1 MKGTLSR
8 RTFGLA
14 LVVAAVLAFSLPAAA
29 QRISLIRD
37 AETEN
42 TIREYATPIFQA
54 AGLSADDVSIYLVR
68 DSQINAFVAGGQK
81 VFMNTGLLLRSES
94 ASQIIGVIAHE
105 TGHIT
110 GGHLS
115 RIQDEL
121 KGATA
126 IQILSMVLGAAAAVA
141 GKGDAGMAIIGTGAT
156 VAQSNILSFSR
167 AQESAADQ
175 AGLTFLERAGYSAKG
190 MLEFFEILS
199 GQELLSQSRQ
209 SPYVRTHPLTR
220 ERVDTV
226 RNSLKTAR
234 YGNAAVPAEFERM
247 HKRIKAKL
255 FAFIEQPA
263 RTFQTYKESDTS
275 ESGRYAR
282 AVASYR
288 VPDMAKALPLI
299 DGLIADYPNDP
310 YYREMKG
317 QMLFE
322 NGRVQ
327 DAATAYADAVR
338 LLPTSSLIR
347 VGYAQAQLELDRP
360 EQTREAYSHL
370 QAAVHTDR
378 DYGLAWRLLAIVHGR
393 EGRVGEAALALAE
406 QAMVEGRR
414 MDATQQATRAM
425 RLLPEGSP
433 SWLRAQDLKIEAD
446 GKKPRR

>member
-1 MKGTLSR
+1 MKDTFR
-8 RTFGLA
+8 RRSAGFA
-14 LVVAAVLAFSLPAAA
+14 LVVAALFAFPLTVEA

-54 AGLSADDVSIYLVR
+54 AGLATDDIHIYIVR
-68 DSQINAFVAGGQK
+68 DSQINAFVAGGQN
-81 VFMNTGLLLRSES
+81 VFMHTGLILRSES
-94 ASQIIGVIAHE
+94 ASQVIGVIAHE

-115 RIQDEL
+115 RMQDEL
-121 KGATA
+121 KGASA
-126 IQILSMVLGAAAAVA
+126 IQMLSMLAGAAAVVA
-141 GKGDAGMAIIGTGAT
+141 GRGDAGMAIMGSGAT
-156 VAQSNILSFSR
+156 VAQANVLSFSR

-175 AGLTFLERAGYSAKG
+175 AGLTFLDRAGFSAKG
-190 MLEFFEILS
+190 LLEFFEILS
-199 GQELLSQSRQ
+199 GQELLSEARQ

-226 RNSLKTAR
+226 RASIQRAR
-234 YGNAAVPAEFERM
+234 FASAEVPAEFNRM

-275 ESGRYAR
+275 EAARYAR
-282 AVASYR
+282 AVAYYR
-288 VPDMAKALPLI
+288 IPDMAHALPLI
-299 DGLIADYPNDP
+299 DGLIASFPQDA

-327 DAATAYADAVR
+327 DASVSYGDAVR
-338 LLPTSSLIR
+338 LMPGSSLLR
-347 VGYAQAQLELDRP
+347 VGLAQTQIELDRP
-360 EQTREAYSHL
+360 EETRSAL
-370 QAAVHTDR
+370 ANLKMATQTDR
-378 DYGLAWRLLAIVHGR
+378 DNPLAWRLLAVAHGR

-406 QAMVEGRR
+406 QAIAEGRKP
-414 MDATQQATRAM
+414 DAIQQATRAQ
-425 RLLPEGSP
+425 RQLPEGSP
-433 SWLRAQDLKIEAD
+433 GWLRAQDIKIEAER
-446 GKKPRR
+446 KRR